1 MTGPE
6 ILRSA
11 QVVRD
16 KSGQPEA
23 VQLSL
28 DAWGSLL
35 EWIEDLEDRV
45 IVKQV
50 LPRLKA
56 GPAQGRA
63 LEWDDVAS
71 QWQEK
76 PSSE

>member
-6 ILRSA
+6 SLQSA
-11 QVVRD
+11 QVVRG

-28 DAWGSLL
+28 VAWGTLL
-35 EWIEDLEDRV
+35 EWIDDLEDRALV
-45 IVKQV
+45 RQL

-63 LEWDDVAS
+63 LEWDQVAS
-71 QWQEK
+71 QWQDQTSDE
-76 PSSE
+76 